1 MKSHV
6 LIRRLRLAHRPWARL
21 RRTARSHRTRARRLS
36 HPRCDSIQQW
46 TVSTPGAAIELV
58 RPRVTVRR
66 PRPSTSPSINEAYD
80 YFLSLPEEYVV
91 PERHLARIPG
101 GCLVGDRGLLVL
113 PNGAVSTE
121 SVYEHLYGESG
132 LTQAPISAGQGERFV
147 EGNFYSLLN
156 RFAADH
162 NYYHWLHDVV
172 IPLHDVLDHL
182 PSDVRFVVPRQ
193 RRGFQDDSLA
203 IIGVTG
209 ERLWEYDASGP
220 VRLENLYFAPPPP
233 LTMGRPIS
241 EAWFR
246 DKALEAYSVEPR
258 VPSRRIYISRRAAR
272 YRRVVNE
279 EEIEQLLRGYDFD
292 VYHLEDWSFR
302 DQVALFAE
310 AAAVVSAH
318 GSGLMNMIFSPPGLV
333 VVDIFESN
341 QFNKYF
347 WNLTAALGH
356 RYWPMAGRSV
366 PSGDSYA
373 SDLELAPK
381 VLREVVEQ
389 ALGAVCVKDL

>member
-1 MKSHV
+1 MKAHV
-6 LIRRLRLAHRPWARL
+6 LIRPPRLVNRAWSRLSRP
-21 RRTARSHRTRARRLS
+21 ARSRRTRAWLLS

-46 TVSTPGAAIELV
+46 AVSTPGAAVKPV

-66 PRPSTSPSINEAYD
+66 PRPGISPSINQGYA

-91 PERHLARIPG
+91 PERHLACIPG
-101 GCLVGDRGLLVL
+101 GCLIGDHGLLVL
-113 PNGAVSTE
+113 PDGALSTE
-121 SVYEHLYGESG
+121 SVYEHLYGESR
-132 LTQAPISAGQGERFV
+132 LTQTPIFAGQGERFV
-147 EGNFYSLLN
+147 KGNFYSLLN
-156 RFAADH
+156 RFTADH

-182 PSDVRFVVPRQ
+182 PTDVRFVVPRE

-203 IIGVTG
+203 VIGVTG

-220 VRLENLYFAPPPP
+220 VRLENLYFATPPP

-279 EEIEQLLRGYDFD
+279 EEVAELMRSYDFD
-292 VYHLEDWSFR
+292 VYHLEDWSFS

-310 AAAVVSAH
+310 AEVVVSAH
-318 GSGLMNMIFSPPGLV
+318 GAGLTNMIFSPPGLV
-333 VVDIFESN
+333 VVDIFESD

-356 RYWPMAGRSV
+356 RYWPMAGRPV
-366 PSGDSYA
+366 RSGNSYA
-373 SDLELAPK
+373 SDLELSPI
-381 VLREVVEQ
+381 VLREVVEHV
-389 ALGAVCVKDL
+389 LVP